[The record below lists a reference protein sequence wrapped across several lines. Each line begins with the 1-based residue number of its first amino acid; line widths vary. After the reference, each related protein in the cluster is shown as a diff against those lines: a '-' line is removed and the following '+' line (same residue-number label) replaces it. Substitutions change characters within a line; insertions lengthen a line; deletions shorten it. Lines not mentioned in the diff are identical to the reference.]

1 MHYFSLVSLLLA
13 ADVGNTPMCP
23 IFNVIDI
30 VSLQSSASTANIN
43 SINLYELG
51 KSVIVQSLSI
61 HIYREY

>member
-1 MHYFSLVSLLLA
+1 MHCFSLVSLLLA
-13 ADVGNTPMCP
+13 ADVGDTPMCP
-23 IFNVIDI
+23 IFDVIDI